1 MEPPRLDLHHHPHR
15 RLNPLTGDWVLVSP
29 HRTERPWQGQVERLS
44 ADVRPAHDPS
54 CYLCPGNPRAGGA
67 VNATYE
73 HTYVFDN
80 DYSALL
86 PDACVGQVDTTLL
99 RAEPERGVCRVVC
112 FSPRHDLT
120 LAEMPLGAIRKV
132 VDAWAEQTEELAE
145 LPFIRHVQVFENRGA
160 MMGASNPHPHGQI
173 WATGSI
179 PNEPAKE
186 AAAQAAYFAGHGR
199 PLLLDYLDQEEDAG
213 QRLVCASRAWV
224 AVVPF
229 WAVWPF
235 ETLLVPRRVVRD
247 LPALS
252 DEERDDLADIL
263 KRLTTRYD
271 NLFEATFPYSMGWHQ
286 HPANSAPVPGWQLHA
301 HFYPPL
307 LRSSTIRKFMVGFE
321 LLAEPQRD
329 IPAELAAARLRDQSE
344 AHFKSQ
350 R

>member
-1 MEPPRLDLHHHPHR
+1 
-15 RLNPLTGDWVLVSP
+15 
-29 HRTERPWQGQVERLS
+29 
-44 ADVRPAHDPS
+44 
-54 CYLCPGNPRAGGA
+54 
-67 VNATYE
+67 
-73 HTYVFDN
+73 
-80 DYSALL
+80 
-86 PDACVGQVDTTLL
+86 
-99 RAEPERGVCRVVC
+99 
-112 FSPRHDLT
+112 
-120 LAEMPLGAIRKV
+120 
-132 VDAWAEQTEELAE
+132 
-145 LPFIRHVQVFENRGA
+145 